1 MIRGGKVN
9 KKTEKIIA
17 LKQRNLSALNDQA
30 GKIIN
35 HAFSFVRSLEAVN
48 SKIEDE
54 MTEIDSLMESMNET
68 KQGLSD
74 TKQKNDKMIS
84 NFRKLF
90 EV

>member
-1 MIRGGKVN
+1 MIRGGKVD

-17 LKQRNLSALNDQA
+17 LKQRNLLALNDQA
-30 GKIIN
+30 EQIIN
-35 HAFSFVRSLEAVN
+35 HAFSFVRSLEAVS